1 MIVNT
6 ETENGIQQK
15 FLFSWCPC
23 ISSNQNAVTHELY
36 LLTFTLT
43 IFANITMKTF
53 KNVGNGGKL

>member
-1 MIVNT
+1 MTVNR
-6 ETENGIQQK
+6 ETENRIQQK
-15 FLFSWCPC
+15 FFFFLCPC

-53 KNVGNGGKL
+53 KNVENGGKL